1 MKVRNMTNAKG
12 RAIPNQFIITDDHGF
27 EFFQSYET
35 IIVKR
40 YATGFLNRDGYPE
53 PVIYL
58 DRDAWNYSRTTSKY
72 RNWFLGETTKET
84 KRKIADGT
92 YKLVDLNN

>member
-12 RAIPNQFIITDDHGF
+12 RAIPNQFIITDNGC
-27 EFFQSYET
+27 EVFQSYNS
-35 IIVKR
+35 IIAKR
-40 YATGFLNRDGYPE
+40 FSGRDGKLE
-53 PVIYL
+53 PAIWL
-58 DRDAWNYSRTTSKY
+58 DREYWDYSRTTSKY
-72 RNWFLGETTKET
+72 RNQFLDETTKET